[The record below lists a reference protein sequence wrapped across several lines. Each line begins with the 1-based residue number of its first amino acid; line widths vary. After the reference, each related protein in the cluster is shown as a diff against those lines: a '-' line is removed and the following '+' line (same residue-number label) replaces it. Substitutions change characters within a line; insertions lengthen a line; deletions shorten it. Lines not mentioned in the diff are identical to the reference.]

1 MNDKNYLAMAVATA
15 KRKKL
20 AHTTPQEYA
29 LPIWMMFIAA
39 DILENSAMEI
49 QELLMQD
56 EQFIQSDKMHIKAII
71 NHAGK
76 FVRDV
81 DRTCE
86 YQFACKFADY
96 TEECSTLLRSYM
108 QNKLAKMD
116 NIWARRNDHVYR
128 NGFKRQDHHSGYL
141 TGRSCHPR

>member
-49 QELLMQD
+49 QGLLMQD
-56 EQFIQSDKMHIKAII
+56 EHTSSLANLRTIQKNVPLYFA
-71 NHAGK
+71 A
-76 FVRDV
+76 
-81 DRTCE
+81 TC
-86 YQFACKFADY
+86 KI
-96 TEECSTLLRSYM
+96 S
-108 QNKLAKMD
+108 
-116 NIWARRNDHVYR
+116 
-128 NGFKRQDHHSGYL
+128 
-141 TGRSCHPR
+141 

>member
-86 YQFACKFADY
+86 YQFACKFASELVFTCPINITNEFAGMIDY
-96 TEECSTLLRSYM
+96 GFYVHLIGLDKLLV
-108 QNKLAKMD
+108 L
-116 NIWARRNDHVYR
+116 H
-128 NGFKRQDHHSGYL
+128 
-141 TGRSCHPR
+141 

>member
-1 MNDKNYLAMAVATA
+1 METSTAKNYMAMAVATA

-20 AHTTPQEYA
+20 EHTTPQEYA
-29 LPIWMMFIAA
+29 LPIWMMFVAA

-86 YQFACKFADY
+86 YEFACKFADY
-96 TEECSTLLRSYM
+96 TAECTTLLRSYM
-108 QNKLAKMD
+108 QNRIAQMD
-116 NIWARRNDHVYR
+116 NIWAQRKE
-128 NGFKRQDHHSGYL
+128 GK
-141 TGRSCHPR
+141 

>member
-1 MNDKNYLAMAVATA
+1 MNDKNYLAMAIATA

-49 QELLMQD
+49 QGLLMQD

-76 FVRDV
+76 FVMLIGHV
-81 DRTCE
+81 NTSSLANLRTIQKNVPL
-86 YQFACKFADY
+86 YFAATCKI
-96 TEECSTLLRSYM
+96 S
-108 QNKLAKMD
+108 
-116 NIWARRNDHVYR
+116 
-128 NGFKRQDHHSGYL
+128 
-141 TGRSCHPR
+141 

>member
-49 QELLMQD
+49 QGLLMQD

-86 YQFACKFADY
+86 YLFACKFADY

-116 NIWARRNDHVYR
+116 NIWAQR
-128 NGFKRQDHHSGYL
+128 KEE
-141 TGRSCHPR
+141 